1 MSTPGMTAR
10 IAEASRRS
18 VKSVGRVVGMLLL
31 VHFAAALIVPFVL
44 LDRVRGSAGL
54 LANAAGSPLQ
64 VRVAV
69 LLLFAGSA
77 VAIGVAIAAWPVFR
91 RYSSAMALWLVAL
104 AVAGF
109 SLQAVDNGALLS
121 MLSLSQ
127 EYANAGAAKAE
138 LFQALG
144 VVAGSARK
152 WAHYAYLL
160 VAVSW
165 LFLLY
170 SVLYRFRLVPR
181 ALAALGLVG
190 SMLQITGVTMPG
202 LLGYSPLTVLAMPLA
217 PIHIT
222 LAIWLMA
229 KGFDE
234 QHRPVCTEADDVEV
248 ADSIRH

>member
-1 MSTPGMTAR
+1 MSTAGMTAR

-18 VKSVGRVVGMLLL
+18 AKSVGRIVGMLLL

-109 SLQAVDNGALLS
+109 SLQAVDNSALLS

-138 LFQALG
+138 LFEALG

-160 VAVSW
+160 VVGSW
-165 LFLLY
+165 IFLLC
-170 SVLYRFRLVPR
+170 SLLFRFRLVPR
-181 ALAALGLVG
+181 ALAAFGLVG
-190 SMLQITGVTMPG
+190 SMLQITGVTMRG
-202 LLGYSPLTVLAMPLA
+202 LWGYSPLTVLAMPLA
-217 PIHIT
+217 PAYV
-222 LAIWLMA
+222 AIAVWLMVR
-229 KGFDE
+229 GFDE
-234 QHRPVCTEADDVEV
+234 RHRPLQAEAHGAEV
-248 ADSIRH
+248 GGA